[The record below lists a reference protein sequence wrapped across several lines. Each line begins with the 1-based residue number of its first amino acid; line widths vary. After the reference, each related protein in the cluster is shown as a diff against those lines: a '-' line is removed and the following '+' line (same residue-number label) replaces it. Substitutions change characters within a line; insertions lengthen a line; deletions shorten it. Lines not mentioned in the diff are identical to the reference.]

1 MDKSHVKWANSQ
13 KLTQMQ
19 TEVYTSRA
27 RAHSRFQELKCY
39 CNLNIFTTD
48 VELDGM

>member
-1 MDKSHVKWANSQ
+1 MGQQSRTNTDVEDLSQ
-13 KLTQMQ
+13 
-19 TEVYTSRA
+19 VCTSRA

-48 VELDGM
+48 VEIDGM